1 MKRCLFSIVV
11 ALAAWQ
17 FAVAGAAAAENFTRQ
32 QDIIY
37 GRKFGTALTMDVF
50 TPKKQN
56 GAAAIVC
63 ISGGWVSN
71 HDQINPAFAF
81 TLLNR
86 GYTVFCVVHGSQPK
100 FTIPECIEDINRAV
114 RYIRTHAD
122 DFHIDSNRL
131 GITGASAGGHL
142 SLMLGCAGCEGD
154 PKAKDPVDRASS
166 CVQAV
171 ACFFPPTDFLNYG
184 QPGIK
189 SLGIEPNHKFK
200 PPFDFRVQDP
210 QTKMFVP
217 VDMETREKIVKEVS
231 PIYHVNAGD
240 APTLILHGD
249 ADELVPLQQSEVIV
263 EKFKESG
270 VPVELVVKKGA
281 GHGVWPSMLIQDFG
295 TIADWF
301 DQHLKAADKQADPPA
316 GDKPAGEQA
325 AAETNKAAEATAN

>member
-1 MKRCLFSIVV
+1 MKRYLCSIVW
-11 ALAAWQ
+11 ALGIWYLAAS
-17 FAVAGAAAAENFTRQ
+17 GAAAADTFTRQ

-50 TPKKQN
+50 TPKEPN

-86 GYTVFCVVHGSQPK
+86 GYTVFAVVHGSQPK
-100 FTIPECIEDINRAV
+100 FTIPECIEDLNRAV

-122 DFHIDSNRL
+122 DFKIDGNRI

-142 SLMLGCAGCEGD
+142 SLMLGCAGCTGD
-154 PKAKDPVDRASS
+154 PKSKDPVDRASS

-200 PPFDFRVQDP
+200 PPFDFQVQDP

-231 PIYHVNAGD
+231 PIYHVNTGD

-263 EKFKESG
+263 EKFKEAN

-301 DQHLKAADKQADPPA
+301 DQHLKPAAS
-316 GDKPAGEQA
+316 EQA
-325 AAETNKAAEATAN
+325 AAEQDKAAASTAN